1 MERVRVCG
9 ECKQRKQRCD
19 EKRPCSRCIMRG
31 VAHQCKYPN
40 EETVNPLSHFV
51 STMRYNLTSSYLGHA
66 VSDDDRTIIDNNG
79 GNPFEIPPALLRTC
93 AAAEMNQLPR
103 SLYPISYPFTG
114 RENYYTSLW
123 LQPRPD
129 SITEIAR
136 GIPKRF
142 SADFF
147 REMLIDRPVTWKW
160 LLHSLEFLSD
170 PATTKIVHDQIIRK
184 VSDASASSGR
194 VTLTNRVQETS
205 YKRITAASQVFSNT
219 EKIHMSAEE
228 EEIVKTLFGDVEA
241 FKGVAFVEFD
251 KSEAAMSAVQR
262 ADVSTDDLPVRLRR
276 MVQKGKTISET
287 AKQLA
292 LEGVGGL
299 WVEGRLLYV
308 QLALPREDAKK
319 METEHA
325 EQKKKQ
331 DKRNLWLAE
340 EGLIVAGTP
349 AAEGMSSKDIERRT
363 KLWRE
368 AKTKLAFPNYCIS
381 KTRLSVH
388 NMPANLNEEGLRDL
402 FKEASDN
409 APIKQVKV
417 VREEAKEGQ
426 KIGRSKRF
434 GFVEFQDHEDALNAL
449 RKVNNNPQV
458 WTNQARPIVAF
469 AVDDVRM
476 LHIQELKR
484 KAMHERAK
492 RTGEPQEDQVSSS
505 NNDRGRGRGRGRGGT
520 GAGRGRGRGRGRG
533 GGFGASGRSSS
544 RGGRSSEGGGRMSGV
559 KRKSG
564 QSSES
569 SQRSRSNSTRP
580 SKQRR
585 TK

>member
-1 MERVRVCG
+1 MKEIVKMHVDKER
-9 ECKQRKQRCD
+9 
-19 EKRPCSRCIMRG
+19 
-31 VAHQCKYPN
+31 A
-40 EETVNPLSHFV
+40 
-51 STMRYNLTSSYLGHA
+51 
-66 VSDDDRTIIDNNG
+66 
-79 GNPFEIPPALLRTC
+79 
-93 AAAEMNQLPR
+93 
-103 SLYPISYPFTG
+103 
-114 RENYYTSLW
+114 
-123 LQPRPD
+123 
-129 SITEIAR
+129 
-136 GIPKRF
+136 
-142 SADFF
+142 
-147 REMLIDRPVTWKW
+147 
-160 LLHSLEFLSD
+160 
-170 PATTKIVHDQIIRK
+170 
-184 VSDASASSGR
+184 
-194 VTLTNRVQETS
+194 
-205 YKRITAASQVFSNT
+205 
-219 EKIHMSAEE
+219 AEE
-228 EEIVKTLFGDVEA
+228 ERSEDGDSSSDEITKDYKVDDEDDSDVDMGEDDGSEVDDGLDDEEPDFEDSDEDEDEKEAEAKQKKNKNKQEGFQAVSQAVMCKNLSQDVLQRRTVYVRNLPFTAKEEQIRECFAQFGEVKRVSMVKTKLAGDVEA